1 MKVRQAKISAA
12 WTSSSFV
19 ELMFGINLH
28 QNIPLPISYSNYDRR
43 LTALHFHVVDL
54 AVWIRTD
61 DGVAS
66 RPDCLREGDIR

>member
-1 MKVRQAKISAA
+1 
-12 WTSSSFV
+12 
-19 ELMFGINLH
+19 MFGINLH